1 MADAW
6 NTLPVTIIQRVADWS
21 YDDIPL
27 TGNPINFKD
36 VENTQASLLKNS
48 YVNLPENY
56 NPEAAYI
63 RVYKYHTPITLK
75 PATNMIYPQ
84 QAVDG
89 DFQYKTAGGNYYT
102 NSANFFTWTYEFEI
116 YYPQHFDAD
125 DNEYGNGFRFAFSY
139 KSYGD
144 DTIKVVEHNI
154 SVYQRKHGHYKIPSP
169 FIAGDEHDIKIYLD
183 SGNIEHGTNAGYYW
197 FDTMPSDTYRYGVI
211 NAANIL
217 GWDHNQNDDWDRVP
231 VSVWNPNG
239 LSNFASGFHPYE
251 QVGNGGNIIV
261 GDYYND
267 DWAGEI
273 INLFKPMDNSQS
285 NPMSMCGLCGPSP
298 NLVTGSDIG
307 SGTYFMV
314 KTVYNGKAFNPQT
327 LTHAPDKWSKLK
339 TIGAPMIGSEYGIY
353 ANGWHT
359 STSSEAHQSW
369 LSGAAVYYRITPG
382 IVPATL

>member
-27 TGNPINFKD
+27 TGNPINFED

-48 YVNLPENY
+48 YVNLPENK
-56 NPEAAYI
+56 NVLGGYI

-75 PATNMIYPQ
+75 PATNVIYPQ

-125 DNEYGNGFRFAFSY
+125 DNEYKNGFQYAHGTGRDNA
-139 KSYGD
+139 
-144 DTIKVVEHNI
+144 IKVMTHNI

-169 FIAGDEHDIKIYLD
+169 FIPGDEHDIKIYLKD
-183 SGNIEHGTNAGYYW
+183 TNIDHGTDAGYYW
-197 FDTMPSDTYRYGVI
+197 FDTMPGTPYRYGVI

-231 VSVWNPNG
+231 SSVWNPNG

-273 INLFKPMDNSQS
+273 INLFKTQLGSS
-285 NPMSMCGLCGPSP
+285 GNPMSMCGLCGPSP
-298 NLVTGSDIG
+298 DLVEGSDIG

-314 KTVYNGKAFNPQT
+314 KTVYNGKAFNRQSGHEPGN
-327 LTHAPDKWSKLK
+327 WSKLK

-353 ANGWHT
+353 ASGFGAPG
-359 STSSEAHQSW
+359 STDSVMCG
-369 LSGAAVYYRITPG
+369 GAAVYYRITPG
-382 IVPATL
+382 IIPATL